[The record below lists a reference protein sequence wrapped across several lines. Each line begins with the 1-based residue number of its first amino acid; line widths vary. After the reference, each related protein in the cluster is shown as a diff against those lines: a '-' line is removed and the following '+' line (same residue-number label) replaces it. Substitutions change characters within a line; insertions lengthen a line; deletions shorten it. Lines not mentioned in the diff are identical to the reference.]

1 MQTQQTLKEFLKT
14 RRRYE
19 THIAYLEKG
28 DTVLD
33 FYVYEGL
40 EPNEYIEFTKNYNSR
55 YNGKVSAKITAKKD
69 CYLDLHMFKDDD
81 NNEFYVIRN
90 ILN

>member
-40 EPNEYIEFTKNYNSR
+40 EPNEYIEFTKGNSIF
-55 YNGKVSAKITAKKD
+55 N
-69 CYLDLHMFKDDD
+69 
-81 NNEFYVIRN
+81 
-90 ILN
+90 